1 MDSTV
6 PILAPSASTMVAPCQ
21 LRTVSRSGMCILLS
35 LLLWLVAG
43 GWGGRGSAT
52 MRQALPR
59 ADPVSAAASVGAAGT
74 ELLGGARVDDGAAAL
89 GLVGLD
95 VLVAVG
101 RGGRGRSPSLLAK
114 FGATLLGPA
123 GGSAPVALHG
133 LDPTTTD
140 GDHGRAD
147 HDGQDRIPQAGHDP
161 GGDLQLVQGGK
172 GPKDQDR
179 DAGPLGHDL
188 PAGDAGEQVGQQIG

>member
-1 MDSTV
+1 MDSMV
-6 PILAPSASTMVAPCQ
+6 PILSPSVSTMVAPCQ

-35 LLLWLVAG
+35 LLLWLVAAV
-43 GWGGRGSAT
+43 GRPGCAT

-89 GLVGLD
+89 GLVGLG

-123 GGSAPVALHG
+123 GGSVPVALHG
-133 LDPTTTD
+133 LDPAAAD

-147 HDGQDRIPQAGHDP
+147 HDGQDRVPQAGHDP
-161 GGDLQLVQGGK
+161 GS
-172 GPKDQDR
+172 
-179 DAGPLGHDL
+179 
-188 PAGDAGEQVGQQIG
+188 